1 MSGVVDIKLGA
12 VKMSDVK
19 NKPNPQAKALLASL
33 ENTAVVQLRLDAV
46 MDDGAVLPQTLTC
59 YAP

>member
-1 MSGVVDIKLGA
+1 
-12 VKMSDVK
+12 MSDVK